1 MGLNGNFFLFKTVFC
16 VSFHTAL
23 LCSSKERSQRTM
35 EVPSLSS
42 NGFPL
47 QLLRVALVLL
57 AIMDLTRG
65 YDFYAGGRDGWVLHP
80 SESYS
85 HWAERNRFQVSDSIV
100 FAYEKGKDSVLAVP
114 EHDFHS
120 CNLSRPLLRLDG
132 GNDRF
137 AFNHSGPFFFVSGAP
152 GKCELGQ
159 KLEVVVMAIRHR
171 PSPPP
176 PRSTPCPAPK
186 APPPLSAT
194 PPPVPDAFGSWTSP
208 APAPAQLPATSYA
221 AAISSLG
228 ILIAIT
234 QFVLLIQIL

>member
-1 MGLNGNFFLFKTVFC
+1 
-16 VSFHTAL
+16 
-23 LCSSKERSQRTM
+23 M
-35 EVPSLSS
+35 EVPSLSA

-47 QLLRVALVLL
+47 QLLVVALVLL
-57 AIMDLTRG
+57 AMMDLIRG

-100 FAYEKGKDSVLAVP
+100 FAYEKGKDSVLMVP
-114 EHDFHS
+114 EHDFYS
-120 CNLSRPLLRLDG
+120 CNLSRPLLWLDG

-137 AFNHSGPFFFVSGAP
+137 AFNHSGLFFFVSGAP

-159 KLEVVVMAIRHR
+159 KLEVVVMAIRHW
-171 PSPPP
+171 PPP
-176 PRSTPCPAPK
+176 PHSTPCPAPK
-186 APPPLSAT
+186 APPPLSVT

-208 APAPAQLPATSYA
+208 APAPAQLPATSDA

-228 ILIAIT
+228 IVIAIT